1 MVFSFILVFKNFL
14 NFKYELSSLE
24 LQFLAKKLFLINLH
38 YLGVLTNL
46 NQFKTKDELDKTLA
60 EYDTNSSATTA
71 TITNINTVCSASVNQ
86 LNSSLSNRILANDAN
101 AASIRTR

>member
-1 MVFSFILVFKNFL
+1 LLIFFLVGLNFRVVDDKLEYNFQMVFSFILVFKNFL

-46 NQFKTKDELDKTLA
+46 NQFKK
-60 EYDTNSSATTA
+60 
-71 TITNINTVCSASVNQ
+71 
-86 LNSSLSNRILANDAN
+86 
-101 AASIRTR
+101 

>member
-1 MVFSFILVFKNFL
+1 LFYLLIFFLVGLNFRVVNDKLEYNFQMVFSFILVFKNFL

-46 NQFKTKDELDKTLA
+46 NQFKK
-60 EYDTNSSATTA
+60 
-71 TITNINTVCSASVNQ
+71 
-86 LNSSLSNRILANDAN
+86 
-101 AASIRTR
+101 

>member
-1 MVFSFILVFKNFL
+1 MFYLLIFFLVGLNFRVVDDKLEYNFQMVFSFILVFKNFL

-46 NQFKTKDELDKTLA
+46 NQFKK
-60 EYDTNSSATTA
+60 
-71 TITNINTVCSASVNQ
+71 
-86 LNSSLSNRILANDAN
+86 
-101 AASIRTR
+101 

>member
-1 MVFSFILVFKNFL
+1 LFYLLIFFLVGLNFRVVDDKLEYNFQMVFSFILVFKNFL

-46 NQFKTKDELDKTLA
+46 NQFKK
-60 EYDTNSSATTA
+60 
-71 TITNINTVCSASVNQ
+71 
-86 LNSSLSNRILANDAN
+86 
-101 AASIRTR
+101 

>member
-1 MVFSFILVFKNFL
+1 MFYLLIFFLVGLNFRVVNDKLEYNFQMVFSFILVFKNFL

-46 NQFKTKDELDKTLA
+46 NQFKK
-60 EYDTNSSATTA
+60 
-71 TITNINTVCSASVNQ
+71 
-86 LNSSLSNRILANDAN
+86 
-101 AASIRTR
+101 